1 MPEISRFGG
10 IVITMY
16 FNEHNPPHFHASY
29 NGIEAQFDLNEGAF
43 TRGALPSK
51 QARLVLA
58 WYELHKIVPDV
69 EQQRIQENQT
79 IELGGTRYVQAKIVS
94 GLSGR

>member
-29 NGIEAQFDLNEGAF
+29 NGIEALFDLNEGAF
-43 TRGALPSK
+43 TKGALPSK

-58 WYELHKIVPDV
+58 WYELHKD
-69 EQQRIQENQT
+69 
-79 IELGGTRYVQAKIVS
+79 ELFEIWDSKEFKKIKP
-94 GLSGR
+94 LS